1 MNMPS
6 MAVDL
11 KSVQFNG
18 SKAEATVSIYAKT
31 GTSADGMVMTYQL
44 EQQGGKWVVTDRKDS
59 GGMPHTGATSNPG
72 SPMPGGAPGGAMPG
86 ANPHGGAVMPS
97 PSDLPP
103 ATQKK

>member
-18 SKAEATVSIYAKT
+18 NHAEATVSIYAKT

-44 EQQGGKWVVTDRKDS
+44 EHQGNKWVVTDRKDT
-59 GGMPHTGATSNPG
+59 GGMPHSGAAP
-72 SPMPGGAPGGAMPG
+72 APGGAMPG
-86 ANPHGGAVMPS
+86 MSAPQGGANPHGGAAMPS

-103 ATQKK
+103 AGAKK